1 MENFIL
7 ILLAIAVGYFI
18 NRLNIF
24 SKDAPAI
31 LNQFV
36 IYISLPA
43 MIILQV
49 PKLTFSMDTLIPII
63 VAWCV
68 MGISAIL
75 VLLFARIFS
84 FSKEITGSLML
95 VAILT
100 NSSFMGIPII
110 NAYMGESSLAYILV
124 YDQLGTFIALA
135 TYGTFIASYYSSKS
149 QISFK
154 IITLKVLTFPPFLS
168 LVLAL
173 FLMGVE
179 FHPVISKV
187 LSSFANTIVP
197 IALVAV
203 GLQLQFKLPREDL
216 KPFSVALFIKLI
228 IAPII
233 AIIICKIFDWN
244 NQASMVSIME
254 AAMAPMITAGAIA
267 SMAGLAPRLSSA
279 IVGYGILISF
289 VTTGILFKLIS

>member
-1 MENFIL
+1 MENFVL

-173 FLMGVE
+173 LLMGVE
-179 FHPVISKV
+179 FHPVLSKV

-233 AIIICKIFDWN
+233 AIVICKIFNWN
-244 NQASMVSIME
+244 NQAAMVSIME

-279 IVGYGILISF
+279 IV
-289 VTTGILFKLIS
+289 

>member
-95 VAILT
+95 VAI
-100 NSSFMGIPII
+100 I
-110 NAYMGESSLAYILV
+110 NYLHGLV
-124 YDQLGTFIALA
+124 
-135 TYGTFIASYYSSKS
+135 
-149 QISFK
+149 
-154 IITLKVLTFPPFLS
+154 
-168 LVLAL
+168 
-173 FLMGVE
+173 
-179 FHPVISKV
+179 
-187 LSSFANTIVP
+187 
-197 IALVAV
+197 
-203 GLQLQFKLPREDL
+203 
-216 KPFSVALFIKLI
+216 
-228 IAPII
+228 
-233 AIIICKIFDWN
+233 
-244 NQASMVSIME
+244 
-254 AAMAPMITAGAIA
+254 
-267 SMAGLAPRLSSA
+267 
-279 IVGYGILISF
+279 
-289 VTTGILFKLIS
+289 